1 MAPDGRFER
10 ALKRQGLSRRK
21 AAGRKAA
28 DQVRVDCDQ
37 GIDTTCA
44 DVSALPAR
52 CRFGGCQ
59 HESEPRCAVKDAIR
73 AGVLDA
79 RRLKS
84 FSKLM
89 MEKRLDSE
97 PLADRTRP
105 EQGPRQADRGLADG
119 EKQGKLNGDPRRNRC
134 EN

>member
-21 AAGRKAA
+21 AADRKAA

-52 CRFGGCQ
+52 CRFGECQ
-59 HESEPRCAVKDAIR
+59 HDSEPRCAVKDAIR
-73 AGVLDA
+73 MGVLDA
-79 RRLKS
+79 RRMKS
-84 FSKLM
+84 FSKLIRERPLNRETLA
-89 MEKRLDSE
+89 EKKA
-97 PLADRTRP
+97 PGTR
-105 EQGPRQADRGLADG
+105 ASAS
-119 EKQGKLNGDPRRNRC
+119 
-134 EN
+134 

>member
-10 ALKRQGLSRRK
+10 TLKRQSLSRRK

-44 DVSALPAR
+44 NVSALPAR

-59 HESEPRCAVKDAIR
+59 HENEPRCAVKDTIR
-73 AGVLDA
+73 TGVLDA

-84 FSKLM
+84 FSKLVP
-89 MEKRLDSE
+89 EKRLNSE
-97 PLADRTRP
+97 PLDDKTRP
-105 EQGPRQADRGLADG
+105 GQGPRQADRGLADG
-119 EKQGKLNGDPRRNRC
+119 EKQAQA
-134 EN
+134 